1 MKKEAESDSV
11 PRALRE
17 VWEMKRLVYEE
28 TKHLS
33 TREALEY
40 ILKEGGKIARQ
51 LNLPVASSSGRAP
64 AAKVAESPAKY
75 RAKRKR

>member
-1 MKKEAESDSV
+1 MKREAESDSV

-17 VWEMKRLVYEE
+17 VWEWKQAVYQE

-33 TREALEY
+33 TAEALEY
-40 ILKEGGKIARQ
+40 VLKEGGKIARQ
-51 LNLPVASSSGRAP
+51 LNLPVASFPDHAP
-64 AAKVAESPAKY
+64 AAKVAEPPAKY

>member
-1 MKKEAESDSV
+1 MKTDAKTDFV

-40 ILKEGGKIARQ
+40 ILNEGGKIARR
-51 LNLPVASSSGRAP
+51 LNLPVASSPLRAP
-64 AAKVAESPAKY
+64 AAKVAETPAKY